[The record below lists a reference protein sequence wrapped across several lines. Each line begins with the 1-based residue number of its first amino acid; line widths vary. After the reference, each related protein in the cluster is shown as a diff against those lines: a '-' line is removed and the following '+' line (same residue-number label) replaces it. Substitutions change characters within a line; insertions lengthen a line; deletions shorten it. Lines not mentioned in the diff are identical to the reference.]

1 MFQIFFHFAVTFE
14 FHNFKLDL
22 IKGSDNPA
30 QMASAKKHPP
40 KRTYIKTLPSAKK
53 APNTNPI
60 IDTANFASWII

>member
-1 MFQIFFHFAVTFE
+1 
-14 FHNFKLDL
+14 
-22 IKGSDNPA
+22 
-30 QMASAKKHPP
+30 MASAMKHPP